1 MSPESI
7 PHEWVGYTAAV
18 LTTAS
23 FIPQAALTLRTR
35 NAEGVSLRM
44 YSMFTAGVALWL
56 AYGVLTVA
64 WPVIIANA
72 VTLVLASL
80 ILLTAWRH
88 RAAARPDAAPSPPG
102 H

>member
-7 PHEWVGYTAAV
+7 PPEWVGYTAAV

-44 YSMFTAGVALWL
+44 YSMFTIGVALWL
-56 AYGVLTVA
+56 AYGVLTVS
-64 WPVIIANA
+64 WPVIVANA

-88 RAAARPDAAPSPPG
+88 RTPPPPDPARTPSG
-102 H
+102 R

>member
-7 PHEWVGYTAAV
+7 PPEWVGYTAAV

-35 NAEGVSLRM
+35 SAEGVSLRM
-44 YSMFTAGVALWL
+44 YAMFTVGVALWL

-88 RAAARPDAAPSPPG
+88 RGAVRPDAAAPPSR
-102 H
+102 